1 MVSHGFADRFCVQ
14 FQIIAT
20 LLINNNLNNE
30 RILIQMFKEF
40 KDFISRGNVV
50 DMAVGVIIGSAF
62 TGIVKSLTKNLI
74 NPLIGLFMGKID
86 FSSLKFTMG
95 QASFQV
101 GNFINSIIN
110 FLIIAF
116 VVFMIIK
123 LINALSKKEK
133 QTQVSTTDQLLT
145 EIRDL
150 LQTKP
155 NSKQ

>member
-1 MVSHGFADRFCVQ
+1 
-14 FQIIAT
+14 
-20 LLINNNLNNE
+20 
-30 RILIQMFKEF
+30 MFKEF

-50 DMAVGVIIGSAF
+50 DMAVGVIIGGAF

-74 NPLIGLFMGKID
+74 NPLIGLFMGKVD
-86 FSSLKFTMG
+86 FSSIKFSVG
-95 QASFQV
+95 QANFQV

-123 LINALSKKEK
+123 VINAISHKEK
-133 QTQVSTTDQLLT
+133 KAQVSTTDQLLT
-145 EIRDL
+145 EIRDA
-150 LQTKP
+150 LQDKP